1 MSNTKRFSITI
12 DYVAQKAGVSKT
24 TISRYING
32 HYEYMSS
39 ETRERIKKVIEEL
52 DYRPNKLARS
62 LKSNKSHLIGVLV
75 ADISNPFS
83 SILVRGIGDVCKQ
96 HDYNIIIANTDN
108 DPKKEKEYI
117 LSMIDQRVEGL
128 IINTTGEIDEFLLEV
143 GNNGMPIVLADRS
156 IKTFKFDT
164 VVVNNYEVTSELIKH
179 LIDNGFMKIGFFTEE
194 IKNISTRL
202 ERKRAFLDTCL
213 KYLNRDVNDMII
225 VIDTERETSVIEGL
239 RQLLEKSE
247 KEKVAA
253 FGVNGV
259 VLLSLLQGIS
269 KLNLKI
275 PQDIGVCGYD
285 DWGWAALIPPGITTI
300 SQPSYQVGVESAKRL
315 ISRIK
320 QKRNSKP
327 KLITLSANLVIR
339 GSTVLT
345 I

>member
-1 MSNTKRFSITI
+1 MSSAKRGSITI

-32 HYEYMSS
+32 HYEYMSN
-39 ETRERIKKVIEEL
+39 ETRERIKKVIKDL

-96 HDYNIIIANTDN
+96 HDYNIVIANTDN

-128 IINTTGEIDEFLLEV
+128 IINTTGEIDEILLDV

-213 KYLNRDVNDMII
+213 KYSNSDANDMII
-225 VIDTERETSVIEGL
+225 VIDTQKETSVIEGL
-239 RQLLEKSE
+239 RQLLKKSE

-320 QKRNSKP
+320 QKRDSKP
-327 KLITLSANLVIR
+327 KLITLSADLVIR